1 MRMLQSILL
10 AVECR
15 HVDDAAVDA
24 AVRLARTFGSKL
36 TLLHVVEATH
46 PAVELY
52 RIQDAE
58 SFLRKLESRL
68 AEVSVVRFRG
78 ENWEPRPRRSST
90 SRRK

>member
-1 MRMLQSILL
+1 MMMRMLQSILL

-46 PAVELY
+46 PAVQLY
-52 RIQDAE
+52 RMQDAE

-68 AEVSVVRFRG
+68 AEVCRWFVP
-78 ENWEPRPRRSST
+78 W
-90 SRRK
+90 